1 MESSVCCGELEEAG
15 SLYQLVHH
23 PPVTAL
29 SNLRISE
36 KTSQVGSRL
45 DSVTSSLFVQRIR
58 QILITNWILRLA
70 CLVHPGHHR
79 VKRSLEKSIR
89 GSSGHGSE

>member
-15 SLYQLVHH
+15 SPSQLVHH
-23 PPVTAL
+23 PPVTAP
-29 SNLRISE
+29 SNLTISE

-58 QILITNWILRLA
+58 QIPITDLIVR
-70 CLVHPGHHR
+70 
-79 VKRSLEKSIR
+79 
-89 GSSGHGSE
+89 